1 MKSRN
6 LYYEFLLLFL
16 LNYFLKSELLKVV
29 QSLCDI
35 ISKEANRDDK
45 RLNERRTIKI
55 NVVVFYSSAYREYF
69 STVL

>member
-45 RLNERRTIKI
+45 RLNKRRTIEI
-55 NVVVFYSSAYREYF
+55 DVVVLYSFAYWEYF